1 MDGGGGYWRT
11 RTLGYYIVVSLYMY
25 NARLKNHTR
34 PLEGRSQNF
43 SKGGGGGHTGSNIIV
58 MAFSP
63 RNIVGC
69 LLKKR
74 LTKGGSGPP

>member
-1 MDGGGGYWRT
+1 MSES
-11 RTLGYYIVVSLYMY
+11 VSYSSFSSTS
-25 NARLKNHTR
+25 ASSATR
-34 PLEGRSQNF
+34 PSSMASCDMKQGRSQNF
-43 SKGGGGGHTGSNIIV
+43 SKGGGGGHTGSNNIV

-74 LTKGGSGPP
+74 FTKGGITGTPGPP